1 MTGRKSQGLYS
12 GHYNMKRLKEKAYN
26 GDEKDQ
32 SVRKEIK
39 SSWHSGSGMNKAGYR
54 GEHDD
59 VFSASAQSNKMKTKE
74 LTVGFGNVEAF
85 GDHNNSISEEQ
96 QGERKGK
103 EEKKWRQRVVYSF
116 TDSCSKGD

>member
-1 MTGRKSQGLYS
+1 MLWNWKYNASSAYEWGLKSYEVAEIMTGRKSQGLYS

-39 SSWHSGSGMNKAGYR
+39 SSWHPQSGVNKAGYR

-59 VFSASAQSNKMKTKE
+59 VFSASA
-74 LTVGFGNVEAF
+74 
-85 GDHNNSISEEQ
+85 
-96 QGERKGK
+96 
-103 EEKKWRQRVVYSF
+103 
-116 TDSCSKGD
+116 

>member
-39 SSWHSGSGMNKAGYR
+39 SSRHPGSGVNKAGYR

-103 EEKKWRQRVVYSF
+103 EQESVKE
-116 TDSCSKGD
+116 